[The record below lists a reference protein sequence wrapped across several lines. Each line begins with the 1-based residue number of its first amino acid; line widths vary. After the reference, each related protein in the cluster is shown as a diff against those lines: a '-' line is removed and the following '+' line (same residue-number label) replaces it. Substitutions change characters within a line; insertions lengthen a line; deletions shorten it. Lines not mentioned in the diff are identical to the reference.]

1 MADFTLSWSIAGSTN
16 NGLQSVQYRKY
27 GDTAWTTYS
36 TEAVG
41 VITKTVIG
49 LDDNT
54 VYEFRIVN
62 NCTTGETNPSNL
74 IEQVDKVCPVF
85 KELVSVNCGEIA
97 FNFQEPNPAALDIL
111 DYTVYLYQL
120 GNPTPIASYFA
131 LASHV
136 PGASISDVFTNLTGN
151 TTYQINIVMRIQGSV
166 LYTIN
171 CPKQNIT
178 TIAAES
184 CDPITDLTAELGPGA
199 LPGDIDLTLTWT
211 PPSPV
216 PANGYIV
223 YYRRVGSSTYSQIVV
238 SEIESSVVI
247 SSVTP
252 GYDYEGYIVS
262 VCEPCCDLPGCE
274 NLSVQVPFETNSFNI
289 TVINSQS
296 DSLEFVTVLTTTGT
310 PLFTGDVADISYVDP
325 VLYGQTVKG
334 AHVGFTDTLYF
345 EIRGTNAFDAKVNI
359 LKNNV
364 LVECITIPAGTYSP
378 AGLPVTSVVVTTYTI
393 SDQITVVLEN
403 GGCGITP

>member
-97 FNFQEPNPAALDIL
+97 FDFQEPNPATPDIL

-151 TTYQINIVMRIQGSV
+151 TTYQINIVMRIQGSI

-178 TIAAES
+178 TIAADP
-184 CDPITDLTAELGPGA
+184 CDPITDLVAELGPGA
-199 LPGDIDLTLTWT
+199 NEMTLTWT
-211 PPSPV
+211 PPSPL
-216 PANGYIV
+216 PLHYLF
-223 YYRRVGSSTYSQIVV
+223 YFRRVGSTTYLEQEVANSETTVV
-238 SEIESSVVI
+238 LSGL
-247 SSVTP
+247 TD
-252 GYDYEGYIVS
+252 GYDYEGYVVC
-262 VCEPCCDLPGCE
+262 VCEPCCDLPGCS
-274 NLSVQVPFETNSFNI
+274 NLSVQVPFQTLSSNLKVVNSYSDGLEIFG
-289 TVINSQS
+289 VI
-296 DSLEFVTVLTTTGT
+296 TTTNVP
-310 PLFTGDVADISYVDP
+310 PLTGDVTLIDSGNP
-325 VLYGQTVKG
+325 VLYGDTVTG
-334 AHVGFTDTLYF
+334 SHVAFTDTFDF
-345 EIRGTNAFDAKVNI
+345 EISGNSTLSGDGKINI
-359 LKNNV
+359 LKNGS
-364 LVECITIPAGTYSP
+364 LIECIDVPAGDYTF
-378 AGLPVTSVVVTTYTI
+378 ALFTATSTI
-393 SDQITVVLEN
+393 STAYLATDQIMIVLEN
-403 GGCGITP
+403 GGCGV